1 MFKNFNNIK
10 KLCNTV
16 FGISLLLFVVAC
28 EDNHDHDE
36 HTNAKGFI
44 LEKSDGTVVYKQFKG
59 TTEGT
64 ITVTT
69 GAAIELAVH
78 FLDDDGE
85 EIEHDEHEE
94 EEEGALRLTGFDSNI
109 ATVEVEVGHGDELE
123 VTGVN
128 EGSTSFKLELMHGD
142 HADFTSASNVPITV
156 IK

>member
-109 ATVEVEVGHGDELE
+109 ATVEVEEGHGDELE